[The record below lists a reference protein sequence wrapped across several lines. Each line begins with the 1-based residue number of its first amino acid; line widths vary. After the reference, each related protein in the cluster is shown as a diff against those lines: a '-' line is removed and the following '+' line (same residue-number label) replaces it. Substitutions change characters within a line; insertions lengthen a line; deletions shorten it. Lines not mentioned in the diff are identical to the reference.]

1 MAEHMHKPAL
11 PQRAGVAAVT
21 MAPPAGRL
29 IFRGCDAA
37 VDVASA
43 ALGVTLPREP
53 CRAQRLGER
62 AALWLGPDE
71 WLLLAPRQQTQDIA
85 AAMTA
90 GLAGIPHALVEV
102 SDRNLGLLIE
112 GPGSEDVLSS
122 GCPLDLD
129 AAVFPAGA
137 CTRTLFAKAEVV
149 LWRNRAQTFHVEVAR
164 SFLPYVLAV
173 LDLAVRDVAAVA
185 QQQAP

>member
-1 MAEHMHKPAL
+1 MAERGHGLAL

-21 MAPPAGRL
+21 LAPPACRF
-29 IFRGCDAA
+29 IFRAGDDA
-37 VDVASA
+37 VDVAGTT
-43 ALGVTLPREP
+43 LGVTLPREA
-53 CRAQRLGER
+53 CRAQRHGER

-71 WLLLAPRQQTQDIA
+71 WLLLAPRQQALDIA
-85 AAMTA
+85 T
-90 GLAGIPHALVEV
+90 GLSERLAGIAHALVNV

-137 CTRTLFAKAEVV
+137 CMRTLFAKAEVV
-149 LWRNRAQTFHVEVAR
+149 LWRNQVQTFHVEVAR

-173 LDLAVRDVAAVA
+173 LDLAVRDAAAMA
-185 QQQAP
+185 QKQAP